1 MNLCW
6 RRASRWHARGRERKG
21 SRKKSAL
28 ACASHGQ
35 GAGMNTTLVSLNLI
49 TRDMGASIE
58 RLESRADIQR
68 EVDYYNETIGTI
80 KTPEQ
85 LVGDTRL
92 FNFAMKAHG
101 LEDMAYAKAFM
112 LKVLKEGRDADDAFA
127 NTLADPRYRD
137 FADTFDFARHG
148 ETATIFTKA
157 QQGVIDKYL
166 VQTLET
172 EAGETDQG
180 VRLALYF
187 QRKAPQI
194 SSYFDILADPA
205 LSQVVRTALSIPQE
219 TAAIDI
225 DKQAAMM
232 ADRLPLS
239 DLKDPEKLDK
249 LVERFAN
256 LWQVQN
262 GGTQGGIPLG
272 SPAQL
277 LMPASPM
284 GISADLM
291 LQIAQLRR

>member
-1 MNLCW
+1 
-6 RRASRWHARGRERKG
+6 
-21 SRKKSAL
+21 
-28 ACASHGQ
+28 
-35 GAGMNTTLVSLNLI
+35 MNTTLVSLNLI
-49 TRDMGASIE
+49 TRDMSASIE

-68 EVDYYNETIGTI
+68 EIDYYNETIGTI

-127 NTLADPRYRD
+127 NTLTDSRYRD
-137 FADTFDFARHG
+137 FADTFDFERHG
-148 ETATIFTKA
+148 ETATVFTKA
-157 QQGVIDKYL
+157 QQGVVDKYL
-166 VQTLET
+166 VQTLEA
-172 EAGETDQG
+172 EAGEADQG

-194 SSYFDILADPA
+194 NSYFDILADPA
-205 LSQVVRTALSIPQE
+205 LSQVVRTALSIPPE
-219 TAAIDI
+219 TATIDI

-232 ADRLPLS
+232 ADRMPLS

-256 LWQVQN
+256 LWQIEN
-262 GGTQGGIPLG
+262 GGQTALAT
-272 SPAQL
+272 SPAVAL
-277 LMPASPM
+277 LVPSSP
-284 GISADLM
+284 SATVSTDLL
-291 LQIAQLRR
+291 LQIQQIRR

>member
-1 MNLCW
+1 
-6 RRASRWHARGRERKG
+6 
-21 SRKKSAL
+21 
-28 ACASHGQ
+28 
-35 GAGMNTTLVSLNLI
+35 MNTTLVSLNLI

-194 SSYFDILADPA
+194 NSYFDILADPA

-239 DLKDPEKLDK
+239 DLKDPEKLDE